1 MKTIFDKKRNGFTL
15 IELMMGVAIIG
26 IITAIAYPAY
36 QRYIDRAKRTD
47 AMSVLT
53 LASQA
58 MERYRTTPPYS
69 YAVPNLSDIFATQV
83 PVDGGN
89 AFYNLS
95 LINDATSYTLTATP
109 TGSMSGK
116 KILSLTN
123 TGAKTWG
130 VKTCWPEGGSDC

>member
-15 IELMMGVAIIG
+15 IELMMVVAIIG
-26 IITAIAYPAY
+26 IITSIAYPAY

-69 YAVPNLSDIFATQV
+69 YAVPNLSDIFAI
-83 PVDGGN
+83 
-89 AFYNLS
+89 FS
-95 LINDATSYTLTATP
+95 FI
-109 TGSMSGK
+109 
-116 KILSLTN
+116 
-123 TGAKTWG
+123 
-130 VKTCWPEGGSDC
+130 